1 MNLPARRLPVRWESV
16 VEERP
21 LLDVLANDA
30 MGSGA
35 GADGAVADDERF
47 VFVEGDGAHSDGIV
61 GWGVAA
67 RIRVG
72 TGPARFERA
81 RAALATLAESSSSR
95 GPIAFT
101 SLTFDED
108 DDASVMVVPQVCVL
122 RRRGVTWR
130 ITAGEPEPAVPGART
145 GSATV
150 AEAGGTQAGG
160 TQTGGAEASGAD
172 RPRYAGSTV
181 RDDRWLE
188 AVAAALTAIDAGAYA
203 KVVLAR
209 DLHLWSKQPF
219 DIPRLLRDLAAR
231 FPSCMTFL
239 VDHLVGASP
248 ELLLRRNGDTIAS
261 RVLAGTAPR
270 GADLAEDAALG
281 AALLASDKDLREHDL
296 ALRSA
301 VEVLA
306 PICSTLGVPEGPNL
320 VRLENVQHLGSDL
333 TGTLRSGT
341 EDGQG
346 DDAHMLSLLAR
357 LHPTAAV
364 GGAPRAEA
372 VAAIRELEG
381 MSRGRYAGP
390 VGWCTSDGD
399 GEFAIALRC
408 AEVRG
413 DRARLFA
420 GAGIVAG
427 SLPESELTETWL
439 KLRAMTGVLG
449 AGDAAP
455 PTAA

>member
-1 MNLPARRLPVRWESV
+1 MEA
-16 VEERP
+16 RP
-21 LLDVLANDA
+21 LLDVLADDA
-30 MGSGA
+30 AGA
-35 GADGAVADDERF
+35 GAGADADGAVADDERF

-67 RIRVG
+67 RITVG
-72 TGPARFERA
+72 SGPARFERA
-81 RAALATLAESSSSR
+81 RAALAALHASSSSR
-95 GPIAFT
+95 GPIAFA
-101 SLTFDED
+101 SFTFDED
-108 DDASVMVVPQVCVL
+108 DDASVMVVPRVCVL
-122 RRRGVTWR
+122 RRHGVTWR
-130 ITAGEPEPAVPGART
+130 ITAGEPVHATEPGPAVPGARI
-145 GSATV
+145 GRATV
-150 AEAGGTQAGG
+150 TQAGG
-160 TQTGGAEASGAD
+160 TQSGGTD

-209 DLHLWSKQPF
+209 DLHLWSKRPF

-231 FPSCMTFL
+231 FPSCLTFL

-248 ELLLRRNGDTIAS
+248 ELLLRREGDTIAS

-281 AALLASDKDLREHDL
+281 AALLSSDKDLREHDL

-301 VEVLA
+301 VEALA
-306 PICSTLGVPEGPNL
+306 PVCSTLDVPDGPNL
-320 VRLENVQHLGSDL
+320 VRLDNVQHLGSDL

-346 DDAHMLSLLAR
+346 EDAHVLSLLAR

-372 VAAIRELEG
+372 LAAIRELEG

-390 VGWCTSDGD
+390 IGWCTPDGD

-408 AEVRG
+408 AEVHG
-413 DRARLFA
+413 ERARLFA

-439 KLRAMTGVLG
+439 KLRAMTEVLG
-449 AGDAAP
+449 A
-455 PTAA
+455 

>member
-1 MNLPARRLPVRWESV
+1 MNLPVHDLPVRWESV
-16 VEERP
+16 VEARP
-21 LLDVLANDA
+21 LLDVLADDA
-30 MGSGA
+30 AGA
-35 GADGAVADDERF
+35 GAGGGAGGAVADDERF

-67 RIRVG
+67 RITVG
-72 TGPARFERA
+72 AGPARFERA
-81 RAALATLAESSSSR
+81 RAALAALHASSSSR
-95 GPIAFT
+95 GPIAFA
-101 SLTFDED
+101 SFTFDED
-108 DDASVMVVPQVCVL
+108 DDASVMVVPQFCVL

-130 ITAGEPEPAVPGART
+130 ITAGEPVHATEPEPGPAVPGART
-145 GSATV
+145 GRATV
-150 AEAGGTQAGG
+150 TQAGG
-160 TQTGGAEASGAD
+160 TQTGGTQTGGTD

-209 DLHLWSKQPF
+209 DLHLWSKRPF
-219 DIPRLLRDLAAR
+219 DIPRLLRDLTAR
-231 FPSCMTFL
+231 FPSCLTFL
-239 VDHLVGASP
+239 IDQLVGASP
-248 ELLLRRNGDTIAS
+248 ELLLRREGDTIAS

-270 GADLAEDAALG
+270 GADPVEDAALG
-281 AALLASDKDLREHDL
+281 AALLSSDKDLHEHDL

-306 PICSTLGVPEGPNL
+306 PICSTLDVLEGPSL
-320 VRLENVQHLGSDL
+320 VRLDNVQHLGSDL

-346 DDAHMLSLLAR
+346 DDAHVLSLLAR

-364 GGAPRAEA
+364 GGSPRAQA

-381 MSRGRYAGP
+381 MERGRYAGP

-449 AGDAAP
+449 A
-455 PTAA
+455 